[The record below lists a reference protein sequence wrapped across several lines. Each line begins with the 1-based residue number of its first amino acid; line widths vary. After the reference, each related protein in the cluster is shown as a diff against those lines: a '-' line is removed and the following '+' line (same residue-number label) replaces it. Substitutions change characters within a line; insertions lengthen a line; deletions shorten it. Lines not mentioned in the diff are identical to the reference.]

1 MKKKK
6 KKVSFG
12 KSQSFMSILGILL
25 IRITRVKPAIVHGI
39 TENISVERNICYP
52 QNSECF
58 ATNTNKY
65 VH

>member
-39 TENISVERNICYP
+39 TETISVERNICYP
-52 QNSECF
+52 
-58 ATNTNKY
+58 
-65 VH
+65 